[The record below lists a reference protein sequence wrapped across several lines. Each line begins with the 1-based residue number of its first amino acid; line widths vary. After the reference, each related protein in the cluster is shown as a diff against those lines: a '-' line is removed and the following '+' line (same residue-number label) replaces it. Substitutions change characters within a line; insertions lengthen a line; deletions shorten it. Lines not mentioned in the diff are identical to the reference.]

1 MTRRGILLFAAMSVI
16 WGIPYLFIRIA
27 VLEVPPG
34 IVVFGRTV
42 IGALILLPI
51 ALRGRG
57 LAPVLRR
64 WRPLLAFTAVEIAI
78 PWYLLTTAEETASS
92 SFSGLVI
99 SAVPLF
105 ATGIA
110 IARGDREATKPAV
123 LAGLLLGIAGVAA
136 IVGIDLRGST
146 LVATLELL
154 GVVACYATGPVVL
167 ARYLGDLPGPGVM
180 GAALGICALIY
191 LPLALLQP
199 PARLSPSALG
209 SIAVLGVVCTALAF
223 VLFSDL
229 VKEIGPVR
237 STVITYVNPAVALV
251 LGVAL
256 LQERVTPGMV
266 VGFLLV
272 LVGSVLATRRAEAID
287 ARPAVS
293 RPAIPPGVVPG
304 PREPAGGSSEARGGP
319 RR

>member
-1 MTRRGILLFAAMSVI
+1 MTRRGVVLFAAMSVI
-16 WGIPYLFIRIA
+16 WGIPYLFIRVA

-34 IVVFGRTV
+34 IVVLGRTL

-51 ALRGRG
+51 ALRAPG
-57 LAPVLRR
+57 LTPVLRR
-64 WRPLLAFTAVEIAI
+64 WRPLLLFTLVEIAV

-110 IARGDREATKPAV
+110 IVRRDRDATKPGV
-123 LAGLLLGIAGVAA
+123 LAGLLLGIAGVGA

-167 ARYLGDLPGPGVM
+167 SRYLSDLPGPGVM
-180 GAALGICALIY
+180 GVALGTCAVIY
-191 LPLALLQP
+191 LPLAVLQP
-199 PARLSPSALG
+199 PGRMSSAAAG
-209 SIAVLGVVCTALAF
+209 SIVVLGVVCTALAF
-223 VLFSDL
+223 VLFSGL
-229 VKEIGPVR
+229 VREIGPVR
-237 STVITYVNPAVALV
+237 STVITYINPAVALV

-256 LQERVTPGMV
+256 LREPVTAGMV
-266 VGFLLV
+266 LGLLLV
-272 LVGSVLATRRAEAID
+272 LVGSALATMRPRRSD
-287 ARPAVS
+287 LT
-293 RPAIPPGVVPG
+293 
-304 PREPAGGSSEARGGP
+304 EARAAT
-319 RR
+319 R